1 LTHNAAP
8 IVNDYGI
15 DHDQSMKRLVGSS
28 TRESRST
35 IRHPTMPW
43 LQGCSSIR
51 SPPHLPK
58 DNEEVNVHVKRLW
71 AMLDVAMIADPAHDQ
86 GDEYRGHDDDHRG
99 SPRGDSASSI
109 TPLEGRGEDNHG
121 LRDVI
126 CGRDACSQI
135 ES

>member
-1 LTHNAAP
+1 
-8 IVNDYGI
+8 
-15 DHDQSMKRLVGSS
+15 
-28 TRESRST
+28 
-35 IRHPTMPW
+35 
-43 LQGCSSIR
+43 
-51 SPPHLPK
+51 
-58 DNEEVNVHVKRLW
+58 VHVKRLW
-71 AMLDVAMIADPAHDQ
+71 AMLHVATIADPAHDQ

-109 TPLEGRGEDNHG
+109 TPPEGRGEDNHG